1 MTLLIAG
8 LVLFLGI
15 HLLPSI
21 KPLRNGLHDALG
33 AKTYKLAFTAVSVV
47 GLILI
52 VMGFGRAPFEP
63 VYAPFPWARGAAHA
77 IMPVVFIL
85 LAAANMPGK
94 IRQTLRHPM
103 LIAVILWSAVHL
115 AANGDARS
123 IALFGSFGVFAL
135 IALVTASMDGRVLP
149 NKKPVHPKFDG
160 MAIGGG
166 LILYAVVMF
175 AHPWLFG
182 VAVTG

>member
-1 MTLLIAG
+1 MTILIAG

-21 KPLRNGLHDALG
+21 KPLRNGLHTAMG
-33 AKTYKLAFTAVSVV
+33 AKPYKLVFTLVSFV

-52 VMGFGRAPFEP
+52 IVGFGRAPFEH

-77 IMPVVFIL
+77 VMPIVFIL

-103 LIAVILWSAVHL
+103 LIGVLLWSGVHL

-123 IALFGSFGVFAL
+123 IALFGSFGAYAL
-135 IALVTASMDGRVLP
+135 IALITASIDGRVLP

-166 LILYAVVMF
+166 LILYAIVMF